1 MRLAILILSIASFD
15 LLAFPLSNE
24 TIEEFVEELKVYPQ
38 LDLQKVSNSLQNVK
52 ISKKIIGLMN
62 KPPEKTKTWTQYRSL
77 LVSEQRIEQGCSF
90 LKENLKTFQE
100 AETRYGVP
108 LSIIAGIIGVETS
121 YGKIKGNH
129 DVLTALATLAF
140 HYPVDSPKRKKFFR
154 YQLKEFL
161 LMADKHGRDFN
172 SYRGSYAGALGIPQF
187 MPDNYRRLAVDFD
200 KDGKIDLIDNVE
212 DAIGSIGNFLR
223 YHGWIPNEA
232 VIRVIP
238 KSSHLIGK
246 KIEPN
251 PSKTNTTLVELMPNW
266 RENKFLQTGIPNL
279 NRDTLVALL
288 EQTEKGSLKQW
299 LGFENFFTLFHYNPR
314 LFYALAVAS
323 LADAL
328 NQCEIH
334 VK

>member
-1 MRLAILILSIASFD
+1 MRLAILILSIVTFD
-15 LLAFPLSNE
+15 LLAFSLANE

-38 LDLQKVSNSLQNVK
+38 LDLLKVSNSLHNVK
-52 ISKKIIGLMN
+52 ISKKIIGLMDR
-62 KPPEKTKTWTQYRSL
+62 PAEKTKTWTQYRSL
-77 LVSEQRIEQGCSF
+77 LVGEKRVQQGCSF
-90 LKENLKTFQE
+90 LKENLKTFRE
-100 AETRYGVP
+100 AEVRYGVP
-108 LSIIAGIIGVETS
+108 SSIIAGIVGVETF

-129 DVLTALATLAF
+129 DVFTALATLAF
-140 HYPVDSPKRKKFFR
+140 HYPKDNPKRKNFFR

-187 MPDNYRRLAVDFD
+187 MPDNYRRLAVDFN
-200 KDGKIDLIDNVE
+200 KDGKIDIINNVE

-232 VIRVIP
+232 VISVIP
-238 KSSHLIGK
+238 KSSHIK
-246 KIEPN
+246 SAKIESN
-251 PSKTNTTLVELMPNW
+251 PSRTNTTLVELVPDW
-266 RENKFLQTGIPNL
+266 RETKFVQTGNTDGNL
-279 NRDTLVALL
+279 DSTLVALL
-288 EQTEKGSLKQW
+288 EQSEEGDVKQW

-328 NQCEIH
+328 KECEI
-334 VK
+334 